1 MANGFFARPFSRCF
15 LKESILSWNFKK
27 LIVKNELEF
36 RPSRRIGI
44 LFIVIGIILFSF
56 YNIDDFLVGIGYILI
71 VLGLTVFFI
80 LSRYAIPVDSKDDLK
95 KIKNGLTIMIIGS
108 ALLIL
113 SYRLCSINDIL
124 CFCSSI
130 IGTSMI
136 AIGLIIYPEKYKKV

>member
-1 MANGFFARPFSRCF
+1 M
-15 LKESILSWNFKK
+15 
-27 LIVKNELEF
+27 KNELEF

-71 VLGLTVFFI
+71 VLGLTIFFI
-80 LSRYAIPVDSKDDLK
+80 LSRYSIPVDSKDDLK
-95 KIKNGLTIMIIGS
+95 KIKNGLTIMVIGS

-113 SYRLCSINDIL
+113 SYRLCSINVIL